1 MVFRLDST
9 NVFDYL
15 ERSNFLLGKR
25 DDATVKLLSGKNF
38 NLLVEFPGCQP
49 LLVKQEDIEADGT
62 QAGEILTE
70 WRLQQ
75 LVPQI
80 PELQAI
86 AEFMPKVVHCD
97 RANSIVINQFQDRYT
112 DLIEYY
118 RSLSDFSLAIPTAI
132 GHNLALVHQLS
143 FNRRDYQ
150 HQIQS
155 TIGTSELNAQKV
167 ASSLVRIDSMVFGM
181 MPLECL
187 RFFKLYQQSSNLSAA
202 IEALAQ
208 NSHACCLVHNDLKL
222 NNILIHKSWVDT
234 EERIVRLIDW
244 EKAGWGDPAGDVGML
259 IASYLILWLESLIIT
274 PELTIQESIGLAAT
288 PLELLQPSIFTFV
301 RSYLT
306 SFPEILSA
314 RPQYLLEVL
323 RYTGLSLIIRI
334 KANIQ
339 NEQMFGNQGIVMLQV
354 AKQLLCSPATFMGTI
369 FGESADRF

>member
-1 MVFRLDST
+1 MIFRLDSA

-15 ERSNFLLGKR
+15 ERSGFLLGKR
-25 DDATVKLLSGKNF
+25 EDATVQLLEGKNF

-49 LLVKQEDIEADGT
+49 LLVKQEDIEPDGT
-62 QAGEILTE
+62 QSGEVMTE

-75 LVPQI
+75 LVPQM

-97 RANSIVINQFQDRYT
+97 RANSIVINQFQARYT

-118 RSLSDFSLAIPTAI
+118 QDCSDFSLVIPAAI
-132 GHNLALVHQLS
+132 GQNLALVHQLS

-150 HQIQS
+150 HQIQG
-155 TIGTSELNAQKV
+155 TIGTIELNARKV
-167 ASSLVRIDSMVFGM
+167 ASSLARVDSTVFGM

-187 RFFKLYQQSSNLSAA
+187 RFFKLYQQYPSLSAA
-202 IEALAQ
+202 IDELAQ
-208 NSHACCLVHNDLKL
+208 TSDACCLVHNDLKL
-222 NNILIHKSWVDT
+222 NNILIHKSWTDT
-234 EERIVRLIDW
+234 EESIVRLIDW

-288 PLELLQPSIFTFV
+288 PLELLQPSIFTFIN
-301 RSYLT
+301 SYLNY
-306 SFPEILSA
+306 FPEIRTA

-334 KANIQ
+334 QANLK

-354 AKQLLCSPATFMGTI
+354 AKQLLCTPAAFMGTV
-369 FGESADRF
+369 FGENADRF